1 MGATPLRINR
11 ALIQYGDQRQLVYY
25 WFMQR
30 GRVVT
35 NEYFVKWYL
44 LVDALFR
51 HRTDGAL
58 VRLVAPIP
66 SGSSEEQIDGEL
78 RGFAA
83 AIAPGLSQY
92 VPG

>member
-1 MGATPLRINR
+1 
-11 ALIQYGDQRQLVYY
+11 VYY

-35 NEYFVKWYL
+35 SEYMVKWYL
-44 LVDALFR
+44 LVDALSR

-58 VRLVAPIP
+58 VRLVIPVAP
-66 SGSSEEQIDGEL
+66 GTTT
-78 RGFAA
+78 AA
-83 AIAPGLSQY
+83 ADHELNAFASAIAERLTKY